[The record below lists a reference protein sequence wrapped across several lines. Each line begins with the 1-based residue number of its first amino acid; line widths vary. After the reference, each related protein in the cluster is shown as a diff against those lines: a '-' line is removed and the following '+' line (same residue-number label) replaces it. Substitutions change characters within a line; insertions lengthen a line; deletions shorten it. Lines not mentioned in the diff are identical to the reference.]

1 MLITDLML
9 NFQQALIELEPRW
22 RRVTPQLKWHL
33 GDATWDRLANATF
46 RALVCDPIRESFAEE
61 QRDLV
66 KIPSYSNRGGD
77 FTGWHFI
84 EVVRAERRHAV
95 CMFIGFKSTSGPFD
109 TVEWRGVPKITS
121 GPEASQSSGELCR
134 LLSTEFTRYGS
145 RPLDGLDFALRSPM
159 GDRWDEGVASVAIP
173 TYNIDGDTF

>member
-9 NFQQALIELEPRW
+9 NFQQALIELAPRW
-22 RRVTPQLKWHL
+22 RRVTPQLKWHFD
-33 GDATWDRLANATF
+33 DASFERLSNAAF
-46 RALVCDPIRESFAEE
+46 RALVCDPIRESFPEE

-84 EVVRAERRHAV
+84 EVVTGEQHFAV
-95 CMFIGFKSTSGPFD
+95 RMFQGFTSIREPFD
-109 TVEWRGVPKITS
+109 TVEWRGVLKAAS

-134 LLSTEFTRYGS
+134 LLSTEFARSSYG
-145 RPLDGLDFALRSPM
+145 PLAGAGFALRSPM
-159 GDRWDEGVASVAIP
+159 GDQWDEGVLSVAIP
-173 TYNIDGDTF
+173 TYNVDGDTF